1 MYKTNVF
8 YLPIAYIY
16 SIFSILIDTSSNSE
30 MIQAGRFAESTT
42 SDTST
47 SVGKNK

>member
-1 MYKTNVF
+1 MFVSF
-8 YLPIAYIY
+8 YSWNYPY
-16 SIFSILIDTSSNSE
+16 IDTSSNSE
-30 MIQAGRFAESTT
+30 MIQAGRIAESTT